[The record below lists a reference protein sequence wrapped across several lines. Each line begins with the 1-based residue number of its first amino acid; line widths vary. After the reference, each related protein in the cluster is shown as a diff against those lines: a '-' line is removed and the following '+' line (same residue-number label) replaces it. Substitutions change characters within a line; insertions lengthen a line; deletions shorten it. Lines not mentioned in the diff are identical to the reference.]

1 MFRQEARVRSLD
13 AANEACGDLLANV
26 GNHIREKELSKRKAR
41 FANSAIKAHMVVG
54 FQPGHDDLVEKD
66 FQIDEPTAPF
76 ARDAK
81 TAQVKRRSDV
91 GNVQVHRMKRLKT
104 FRKVSNKNLQQA
116 SNAQVDI
123 NDHYKMFYA
132 D

>member
-1 MFRQEARVRSLD
+1 M
-13 AANEACGDLLANV
+13 LANV
-26 GNHIREKELSKRKAR
+26 GNHVREKELSKRKGR
-41 FANSAIKAHMVVG
+41 FANSAIKAQMVVG
-54 FQPGHDDLVEKD
+54 FQSGHDDLVEKD

-81 TAQVKRRSDV
+81 TAQVKQRSDV
-91 GNVQVHRMKRLKT
+91 GNVQVHRIRKLKT

-123 NDHYKMFYA
+123 NEQYKMFYA
-132 D
+132 A